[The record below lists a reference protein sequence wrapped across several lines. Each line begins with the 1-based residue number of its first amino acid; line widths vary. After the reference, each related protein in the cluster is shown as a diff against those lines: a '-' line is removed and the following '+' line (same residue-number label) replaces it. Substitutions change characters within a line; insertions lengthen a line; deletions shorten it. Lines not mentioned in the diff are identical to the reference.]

1 MTGGLLFDFDGTLV
15 DTFDDI
21 VEGVQRARRA
31 LDARP
36 LEPPEI
42 RRHIGWGARRLI
54 GLCHPR
60 LDPLRP
66 ERLPDADT
74 ALPIPVDELDAALAL
89 FRRHYADVLLRCTR
103 AYPGVPEMCAA
114 LARDGFSLAVISNKP
129 ERFVR
134 QVMAGLAL
142 TDPFRLVVGCETAG
156 RAKPDPAPIVYALER
171 LDLPAQR
178 CIMIGDGRQ
187 DLLAAQA
194 AGVTGAAVAW
204 GLVPAAEL
212 IPLGPAYLART
223 VPELETWLRKAQRAI
238 AYRG

>member
-1 MTGGLLFDFDGTLV
+1 MTGGLFFDFDGTLV

-21 VEGVQRARRA
+21 IEGVQRARRA
-31 LDARP
+31 LDGPP
-36 LEPPEI
+36 LDPREI
-42 RRHIGWGARRLI
+42 RRHIGWGARRLM

-66 ERLPDADT
+66 ERLPDAET
-74 ALPIPVDELDAALAL
+74 PVPLPDDEIDAALSL
-89 FRRHYADVLLRCTR
+89 FRRHYAGLLLRRTR

-129 ERFVR
+129 EHFVR

-142 TDPFRLVVGCETAG
+142 TDPFRLIVGCETAG
-156 RAKPDPAPIVYALER
+156 RAKPDPAPIAFALER
-171 LDLPAQR
+171 LGLPAQR

-187 DLLAAQA
+187 DLRAAQA
-194 AGVTGAAVAW
+194 AGVSAAAVAW
-204 GLVPAAEL
+204 GLVPEAEL

-223 VPELETWLRKAQRAI
+223 VPELETWLRQAVRAA
-238 AYRG
+238 AYRS